1 MERQSIQKDLESLD
15 SLYKT
20 LNMRAEKLY
29 DFVYYYN
36 KYMQEAKDYGTG
48 NLSSMPEAHI
58 LTAIEQEPGV
68 TISQLSKK
76 RNRTRSA
83 ISQTVKSLEKEGYI
97 YKQKRE
103 NNNKELLLYPT
114 EAGKA
119 LSRAHKLYDIADI
132 SNTTEALLKQ
142 CTVEDIDTFY
152 RVLEIYLGLL
162 PKDCNLNEP

>member
-20 LNMRAEKLY
+20 LNVRAEKLY

-36 KYMQEAKDYGTG
+36 KYMQEPKDYGTG
-48 NLSSMPEAHI
+48 TFISMPEVHI
-58 LTAIEQEPGV
+58 LTSIEHEPGI

-83 ISQTVKSLEKEGYI
+83 ISQTVKSLEKAGYI
-97 YKQKRE
+97 YKAKRE
-103 NNNKELLLYPT
+103 KNNKELLLFPT
-114 EAGKA
+114 EQGKA

-132 SNTTEALLKQ
+132 SSTTDALLKK
-142 CTVEDIDTFY
+142 CTVEDLDTFY
-152 RVLEIYLGLL
+152 RVLEIYLELF
-162 PKDCNLNEP
+162 PKE

>member
-20 LNMRAEKLY
+20 LNVRAEKLY

-48 NLSSMPEAHI
+48 IFISMPEVHI
-58 LTAIEQEPGV
+58 LTSIEHEPGV

-83 ISQTVKSLEKEGYI
+83 ISQTVKSLEKAGYI
-97 YKQKRE
+97 YKAKRE
-103 NNNKELLLYPT
+103 KNNKELLLYPT
-114 EAGKA
+114 EQGKA

-132 SNTTEALLKQ
+132 SNTTDALLKK
-142 CTVEDIDTFY
+142 CTVEDLDTFY
-152 RVLEIYLGLL
+152 RVLEIYLELF
-162 PKDCNLNEP
+162 PKE